1 MVIAQFKYHLHT
13 PSRIMWWVAS
23 DLVEEHAF
31 IIPLASKLLQ
41 CKCATLHHMVY
52 TDGLDRSNKSCFHWI
67 VVTYHVARLIVLQ
80 GLSIWAQHGATG
92 SEWVSQLLAMMTTMS
107 RISNYW
113 RQCNGYLRQAFEHL
127 VWWVKTNSAKNF
139 GSVITWAR
147 DMIFLQKKS
156 VICYWPDSPTY
167 AERNKYLFS
176 I

>member
-13 PSRIMWWVAS
+13 PSRIMWWLAS

-41 CKCATLHHMVY
+41 SKCATLHHMVY
-52 TDGLDRSNKSCFHWI
+52 TDGSDRSNKSCFHWI

-80 GLSIWAQHGATG
+80 GLSVWAQHGATG

-147 DMIFLQKKS
+147 DMIFFTKKIS
-156 VICYWPDSPTY
+156 NLLWTRQSNICRCP
-167 AERNKYLFS
+167 
-176 I
+176 